1 VRRGI
6 YVILTSR
13 DEARGQ
19 AAAQALGAEGLD
31 VGCHQLD
38 VTYRD
43 SVQRLRDFVERELGW
58 LDILVNNAGVYLD
71 NRHSLLDVD
80 YDLLR
85 LTVNVNAYGPLLL
98 TQAFE
103 PLMKKHGYGRVV
115 NASSGIGE
123 LSSLG
128 SSWPA
133 YRLSKIMLNL

>member
-43 SVQRLRDFVERELGW
+43 SVQRLRDFVERELGR
-58 LDILVNNAGVYLD
+58 LDIL
-71 NRHSLLDVD
+71 S
-80 YDLLR
+80 
-85 LTVNVNAYGPLLL
+85 TMP
-98 TQAFE
+98 
-103 PLMKKHGYGRVV
+103 GYTWIT
-115 NASSGIGE
+115 GIAC
-123 LSSLG
+123 ST
-128 SSWPA
+128 W
-133 YRLSKIMLNL
+133 IMTCCG